1 MNTET
6 EILDAI
12 TRRPGERY
20 FTYIKRLKL
29 NEEARIRKLAEL
41 EENIKNLAEDV
52 PNDWSELCRAAK
64 AYGILIDGWKESK
77 R

>member
-1 MNTET
+1 MTTET
-6 EILDAI
+6 EIIDAL

-20 FTYIKRLKL
+20 FTYIKRLKN
-29 NEEARIRKLAEL
+29 NEEARCTKLLEL
-41 EENIKNLAEDV
+41 ERDIMIYAEK
-52 PNDWSELCRAAK
+52 PSIHWSELCRCAK

>member
-6 EILDAI
+6 EIIDSL

-20 FTYIKRLKL
+20 FTYIKRLKN
-29 NEEARIRKLAEL
+29 NEEARIRKLAAL
-41 EENIKNLAEDV
+41 EDNMKIIVEDV
-52 PNDWSELCRAAK
+52 PNNWSELCRCAK
-64 AYGILIDGWKESK
+64 AYGILIGEWRESK

>member
-20 FTYIKRLKL
+20 FTYIKRLKN
-29 NEEARIRKLAEL
+29 NEEARCTKLLEL
-41 EENIKNLAEDV
+41 ERDIMIYAEK
-52 PNDWSELCRAAK
+52 PSIHWSELCRCAK
-64 AYGILIDGWKESK
+64 AYGILLGEWRESK

>member
-6 EILDAI
+6 EVLDAL

-20 FTYIKRLKL
+20 FSWIKRLKQ
-29 NEEARIRKLAEL
+29 NEEARFTKLMELDRDIRFFAEKPS
-41 EENIKNLAEDV
+41 IY
-52 PNDWSELCRAAK
+52 WSNLCRAAK
-64 AYGILIDGWKESK
+64 AYGILIGEWKESK